1 MCIMRTTVSI
11 NDSLLDKAKRR
22 ARERGLTL
30 GQYLEDAIRND
41 LARPKQDRPVP
52 PFPIMGGQGGMNP
65 RIDPTSNA
73 SMQDFLDEGVPFE
86 KLR

>member
-1 MCIMRTTVSI
+1 MRTTVSI
-11 NDSLLDKAKRR
+11 NDSLLGKAKQR

-41 LARPKQDRPVP
+41 LARPKQNGPRPTVP
-52 PFPIMGGQGGMNP
+52 VFSGTGGLNP

-73 SMQDFLDEGVPFE
+73 SMQEFLDEGLPFE